1 MKKEGI
7 KPIFRAVRHAQSN
20 ESEGIMKELSKFFKF
35 RVMVQH
41 KHTALPNYLE
51 TIEYVMNKVHHKTT
65 EFTPMEFHKKPTKF
79 RQKYI
84 KSRNNDEMR
93 YNEKLFLAEK
103 RIRNKR

>member
-1 MKKEGI
+1 
-7 KPIFRAVRHAQSN
+7 
-20 ESEGIMKELSKFFKF
+20 
-35 RVMVQH
+35 MVQH

-103 RIRNKR
+103 RIRNKRQKMYEKINRKRDIIKFNVVDRAK